1 MTVPVFL
8 NMSRSCVVG
17 EGGGLNRS
25 RVDTD
30 PGSVR
35 VQVSAA
41 QPTNGR
47 PCQAGQ
53 GPVEREGPQ
62 TLSSF

>member
-1 MTVPVFL
+1 MD
-8 NMSRSCVVG
+8 
-17 EGGGLNRS
+17 
-25 RVDTD
+25 DTD

-62 TLSSF
+62 SLSSF